1 MDKEVLAVIGQLY
14 LENLALRNMLEET
27 KNQIISNGSA
37 SKDFSQQK

>member
-27 KNQIISNGSA
+27 KNQLVSNGSV

>member
-14 LENLALRNMLEET
+14 LENLALRNMLEEA
-27 KNQIISNGSA
+27 KNQIVSNGSV